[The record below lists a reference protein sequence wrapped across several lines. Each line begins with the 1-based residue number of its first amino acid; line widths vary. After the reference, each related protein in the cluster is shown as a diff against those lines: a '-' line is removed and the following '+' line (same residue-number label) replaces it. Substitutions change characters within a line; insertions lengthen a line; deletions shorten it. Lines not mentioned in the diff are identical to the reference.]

1 MTWLE
6 VPPEAPAVV
15 RHNLEAVNEIVRTV
29 QEGSFCALL
38 GTRLSGKTV
47 LLRYVEQML
56 SGPLRWTCVYV
67 DLYAVETSTLSGFFG
82 ALMRIIA
89 GRVEPLTGLALELPP
104 VGTASSA
111 VFRAFLAEGVHRLER
126 DLVLILEH
134 LEALPTD
141 LVEAL
146 LTSLRAAF
154 MDQQDQDQ
162 RVVAVVSGALSLA
175 ALTVG
180 ESSPFRGIARRIF
193 LADLNGARSAAII
206 AEELAAAR
214 VLVSRKAR
222 RRLLLAANGDPYLIR
237 RLCQRCVDLSLNL
250 SPSRLR
256 AAQVQQVVAEF
267 LRDDVYHY
275 APLQEAVHVI
285 EDDPDLLRC
294 ILLLLAHGTVLRS
307 DLPLPLS
314 PDVDPLHLTGVVE
327 PVGGHSYRV
336 KNQVYQRFL
345 ERHFH
350 PGRVG
355 HLLAMSGRWDLA
367 LDYLEAG
374 IRQGNEHSREDL
386 LPATIN
392 SMYAAEDVAR
402 AAHFMTRGL
411 TAAFGVVEARVWVAQ
426 VQENRLRLV
435 AQVGQRPDSQSLLSA
450 EMPMQA
456 DRLEARA
463 FRQARALRGPEG
475 GRYVWRAMPLLAAG
489 GHPVGVVMLCTDLMD
504 GRAVHQRERELQLAG
519 YLTQAARALQ
529 AVGVR
534 RQELAL
540 AGSMQ
545 TSLLPAS
552 VPELPGWEIAA
563 RLQPARETSGD
574 FYDLIP
580 LPGGQ
585 LGVVIADVTDKG
597 LAAALYMTLTRTLL
611 RTYAADYP
619 GRPDLAL
626 RAVNERLLA
635 DSDSGLFVTLFYGIL
650 DPERGTLAYCNAG
663 HPPPYLIQGAGG
675 EVQAE
680 PLSGRGIALGVVPD
694 PGWEHTILKV
704 PRGGLL
710 LLYTDGVPDALGPTG
725 ERFGVARMVDLLRE
739 LAGRPAGEVEERL
752 LGELQQFA
760 GSLPQFDDITIVA
773 VRREA

>member
-6 VPPEAPAVV
+6 VSPEAPAVV
-15 RHNLEAVNEIVRTV
+15 RHNLDAVNDVIRSV
-29 QEGSFCALL
+29 QEGNFCALL

-56 SGPLRWTCVYV
+56 SGPLHWTCVYV

-82 ALMRIIA
+82 ALIRLIA
-89 GRVEPLTGLALELPP
+89 GRVETIASLGLELPEA
-104 VGTASSA
+104 GTASSA
-111 VFRAFLAEGVHRLER
+111 IFRAFLDEVVHGLER

-154 MDQQDQDQ
+154 MDQQNQDQ
-162 RVVAVVSGALSLA
+162 RIVAVVSGALSLA

-193 LADLNGARSAAII
+193 LANLSGAPSAAII
-206 AEELAAAR
+206 GEELAAAR
-214 VLVSRKAR
+214 ILVSRKAQ

-237 RLCQRCVDLSLNL
+237 RLCQRCIERSLSL
-250 SPSRLR
+250 SPPRLR
-256 AAQVQQVVAEF
+256 AGQVQQIVAEF
-267 LRDDVYHY
+267 LRDEVYHY

-314 PDVDPLHLTGVVE
+314 PDIDPLHLTGVVE
-327 PVGGHSYRV
+327 PVGGHSYRI
-336 KNQVYQRFL
+336 KNLVYERFL

-402 AAHFMTRGL
+402 AAHFLTRGL
-411 TAAFGVVEARVWVAQ
+411 TAAFGVVEARVWFAQ
-426 VQENRLRLV
+426 SQENRLRLV
-435 AQVGQRPDSQSLLSA
+435 ALAGQRPDGGSLLTA
-450 EMPMQA
+450 EMPVQA

-463 FRQARALRGPEG
+463 YRQGRALRGPEG
-475 GRYVWRAMPLLAAG
+475 GRYVWRALPLLAAG
-489 GHPVGVVMLCTDLMD
+489 GRPVGVVMLCNDLLD
-504 GRAVHQRERELQLAG
+504 GRYGHLRERELQLAG
-519 YLTQAARALQ
+519 YLTQAARAVQ

-534 RQELAL
+534 RRELAL

-545 TSLLPAS
+545 ASLLPAS
-552 VPELPGWEIAA
+552 VPELPGWQLAA
-563 RLQPARETSGD
+563 RLEPARETSGD

-580 LPGGQ
+580 LPGDQ

-611 RTYAADYP
+611 RTYAPNYP

-635 DSDSGLFVTLFYGIL
+635 DTDSGLFVTLFYGIL
-650 DPERGTLAYCNAG
+650 DPMRGTLAYCNAG
-663 HPPPYLIQGAGG
+663 HPPPYLVRRAD
-675 EVQAE
+675 AE
-680 PLSGRGIALGVVPD
+680 PDVEALPGRGIALGVVED
-694 PGWEHTILKV
+694 PAWGHTILDV

-710 LLYTDGVPDALGPTG
+710 LLYTDGVVDALSADG
-725 ERFGVARMVDLLRE
+725 ERFGVAAIQDLLRE
-739 LAGRPAGEVEERL
+739 LADRPAKEVEQRL
-752 LGELQQFA
+752 LGDLRQFA
-760 GSLPQFDDITIVA
+760 GSQPQFDDITVVA

>member
-15 RHNLEAVNEIVRTV
+15 RHNLDAVNDIVRTV
-29 QEGSFCALL
+29 QEGNFCALL

-89 GRVEPLTGLALELPP
+89 GRMEAITGLRLELPP
-104 VGTASSA
+104 AGTASSA
-111 VFRAFLAEGVHRLER
+111 IFRAFLSEAVQGLER
-126 DLVLILEH
+126 DMVLILEH

-162 RVVAVVSGALSLA
+162 RVVVVVSGALSLA

-193 LADLNGARSAAII
+193 LADLTGERSAAII

-214 VLVSRKAR
+214 VLVSHKAR
-222 RRLLLAANGDPYLIR
+222 RRLLVAANGDPYLIR
-237 RLCQRCVDLSLNL
+237 RLVQRCVERSLTL
-250 SPSRLR
+250 SPPRLR
-256 AAQVQQVVAEF
+256 TGQVQQVVAEF
-267 LRDDVYHY
+267 LRDEVYQY

-294 ILLLLAHGTVLRS
+294 ILLLVAHGTVLRS

-327 PVGGHSYRV
+327 PVGGHSYRI
-336 KNQVYQRFL
+336 KNLVYGRFL
-345 ERHFH
+345 EKHFH

-411 TAAFGVVEARVWVAQ
+411 TAAFGVVEARVWYAQ
-426 VQENRLRLV
+426 FQENLLRMV
-435 AQVGQRPDSQSLLSA
+435 AQVGQRPDGQSLLSA
-450 EMPMQA
+450 EMPVHA

-463 FRQARALRGPEG
+463 FRQGRALRG
-475 GRYVWRAMPLLAAG
+475 
-489 GHPVGVVMLCTDLMD
+489 
-504 GRAVHQRERELQLAG
+504 
-519 YLTQAARALQ
+519 
-529 AVGVR
+529 
-534 RQELAL
+534 
-540 AGSMQ
+540 
-545 TSLLPAS
+545 
-552 VPELPGWEIAA
+552 
-563 RLQPARETSGD
+563 
-574 FYDLIP
+574 
-580 LPGGQ
+580 
-585 LGVVIADVTDKG
+585 
-597 LAAALYMTLTRTLL
+597 
-611 RTYAADYP
+611 
-619 GRPDLAL
+619 
-626 RAVNERLLA
+626 
-635 DSDSGLFVTLFYGIL
+635 
-650 DPERGTLAYCNAG
+650 
-663 HPPPYLIQGAGG
+663 
-675 EVQAE
+675 
-680 PLSGRGIALGVVPD
+680 
-694 PGWEHTILKV
+694 
-704 PRGGLL
+704 
-710 LLYTDGVPDALGPTG
+710 
-725 ERFGVARMVDLLRE
+725 
-739 LAGRPAGEVEERL
+739 
-752 LGELQQFA
+752 
-760 GSLPQFDDITIVA
+760 
-773 VRREA
+773 

>member
-15 RHNLEAVNEIVRTV
+15 RHNLDAVNEIIRSV

-47 LLRYVEQML
+47 LLRYVEEIL
-56 SGPLRWTCVYV
+56 SARFRWTCAYV

-82 ALMRIIA
+82 ALMRLIA
-89 GRVEPLTGLALELPP
+89 GRVEPIADLGLELPAA
-104 VGTASSA
+104 GTASSA
-111 VFRAFLAEGVHRLER
+111 IFRAFLDEVVQGMER

-154 MDQQDQDQ
+154 MDQQNQDQ

-193 LADLNGARSAAII
+193 LADLTGARSAAII
-206 AEELAAAR
+206 TEELAPAR
-214 VLVSRKAR
+214 ILVSRKAK

-237 RLCQRCVDLSLNL
+237 RLCQRCIERSLSL

-256 AAQVQQVVAEF
+256 TGQVQQVVAEF
-267 LRDDVYHY
+267 LRDDVYRY
-275 APLQEAVHVI
+275 APLQEAVHLI

-327 PVGGHSYRV
+327 PVGGHSYRI
-336 KNQVYQRFL
+336 KNLVYGRFL
-345 ERHFH
+345 ESHFD

-367 LDYLEAG
+367 LDYLEVG
-374 IRQGNEHSREDL
+374 IRQGNEHAREDI

-392 SMYAAEDVAR
+392 SMYAAEDVPR
-402 AAHFMTRGL
+402 AAHFLTRGL
-411 TAAFGVVEARVWVAQ
+411 TAAFGVVEARVWFAQ
-426 VQENRLRLV
+426 SQENRLRLV
-435 AQVGQRPDSQSLLSA
+435 AQVGRRPDDQSSLSG
-450 EMPMQA
+450 EMPVQA

-463 FRQARALRGPEG
+463 YRQARALRGPEG
-475 GRYVWRAMPLLAAG
+475 GRYVWRAMPLLVAG
-489 GHPVGVVMLCTDLMD
+489 SRPVGVVMLCNDLLD
-504 GRAVHQRERELQLAG
+504 GRAGHLRERELQLAG
-519 YLTQAARALQ
+519 YLTQASRALQ

-545 TSLLPAS
+545 ASLLPAS
-552 VPELPGWEIAA
+552 VPEVPGWEIAA
-563 RLQPARETSGD
+563 RLRPARETSGD

-580 LPGGQ
+580 LPGDQ
-585 LGVVIADVTDKG
+585 LGVVVADVTDKG

-611 RTYAADYP
+611 RTYAANYP

-626 RAVNERLLA
+626 WAVNERLLA
-635 DSDSGLFVTLFYGIL
+635 DTDSGLFVTVFYGIL

-663 HPPPYLIQGAGG
+663 HPPPYLVEATEG
-675 EVQAE
+675 EPRVE
-680 PLSGRGIALGVVPD
+680 PLRGRGIALGVVPD
-694 PGWEHTILKV
+694 PGWGHTVLAV

-710 LLYTDGVPDALGPTG
+710 LLYTDGVIDALSPEG
-725 ERFGVARMVDLLRE
+725 ERFGVAAMLDLLRE
-739 LAGRPAGEVEERL
+739 LTERAAEEVEERL
-752 LGELQQFA
+752 LGELQRFA
-760 GSLPQFDDITIVA
+760 GTQPQFDDITVVA
-773 VRREA
+773 VRREG

>member
-15 RHNLEAVNEIVRTV
+15 RHNLDAVNDIVRSV
-29 QEGSFCALL
+29 QEGNFSALL

-47 LLRYVEQML
+47 LLRYVEQIL
-56 SGPLRWTCVYV
+56 SGPLRWICVYV
-67 DLYAVETSTLSGFFG
+67 DLYAVETSTLTSFFG
-82 ALMRIIA
+82 ALMRVIA
-89 GRVEPLTGLALELPP
+89 GRVQVIAGLGLELPEA
-104 VGTASSA
+104 GTASSA
-111 VFRAFLAEGVHRLER
+111 IFRAFLDDVVQGLDR

-154 MDQQDQDQ
+154 MDQQNRDQ
-162 RVVAVVSGALSLA
+162 RVIAVVSGALSLA

-180 ESSPFRGIARRIF
+180 ESSPFRGIARRVF
-193 LADLNGARSAAII
+193 LADLSGARSAAII

-237 RLCQRCVDLSLNL
+237 RLCQRCIERSLSLW
-250 SPSRLR
+250 PPRLR
-256 AAQVQQVVAEF
+256 AGQVQQVVAEF
-267 LRDDVYHY
+267 LRDEVYAY

-336 KNQVYQRFL
+336 KNLVYERFL

-355 HLLAMSGRWDLA
+355 HLLATSGRWDLA

-374 IRQGNEHSREDL
+374 IRQGSEHSREDM

-402 AAHFMTRGL
+402 AAHFLTRGL
-411 TAAFGVVEARVWVAQ
+411 TAAFGVVEARVWFAQ
-426 VQENRLRLV
+426 PQETRLRLV
-435 AQVGQRPDSQSLLSA
+435 AQVGHRPDGQSLLSA
-450 EMPMQA
+450 EMPVHA

-463 FRQARALRGPEG
+463 YRQGRPLRGPEG

-489 GHPVGVVMLCTDLMD
+489 GRSVGVVMLCNDLLD
-504 GRAVHQRERELQLAG
+504 GRVVHQRERELQLAG
-519 YLTQAARALQ
+519 YLSQAARALQ

-534 RQELAL
+534 RRELAL

-545 TSLLPAS
+545 ASLLPTS
-552 VPELPGWEIAA
+552 PPVLPGWQIAA

-580 LPGGQ
+580 LPGDQ

-597 LAAALYMTLTRTLL
+597 LGAALYMTLTRTLL
-611 RTYAADYP
+611 RTYAANYP
-619 GRPDLAL
+619 GRPDLTL
-626 RAVNERLLA
+626 WAVNERLLA
-635 DSDSGLFVTLFYGIL
+635 DTDSGLFVTLFYGIL
-650 DPERGTLAYCNAG
+650 DPDRGTLAYCNAG
-663 HPPPYLIQGAGG
+663 HPPPYLVQGAG
-675 EVQAE
+675 EETRVE
-680 PLSGRGIALGVVPD
+680 PLPGRGIALGVVSE
-694 PGWEHTILKV
+694 PGWGHTVLEV
-704 PRGGLL
+704 PRDGLL
-710 LLYTDGVPDALGPTG
+710 LLYTDGVVDALSPDG
-725 ERFGVARMVDLLRE
+725 ERFGVAAMLDLLRE

-760 GSLPQFDDITIVA
+760 GSQPQFDDITVVA
-773 VRREA
+773 VKREG

>member
-15 RHNLEAVNEIVRTV
+15 RHNLDAVNDIVRSV
-29 QEGSFCALL
+29 QEGNFCALL

-47 LLRYVEQML
+47 LLRHVEQIL
-56 SGPLRWTCVYV
+56 SGPLRWSCVYV
-67 DLYAVETSTLSGFFG
+67 DLYAVETSTLSSFFG

-89 GRVEPLTGLALELPP
+89 CRVQAMAGLELALPEA
-104 VGTASSA
+104 GTASSA
-111 VFRAFLAEGVHRLER
+111 IFRAFLDEVVHGLER
-126 DLVLILEH
+126 DLVLIIEH

-154 MDQQDQDQ
+154 MDQQNQDQ

-175 ALTVG
+175 AVTVG
-180 ESSPFRGIARRIF
+180 ESSPFRGIARRVF
-193 LADLNGARSAAII
+193 LADLSGARSAAII

-214 VLVSRKAR
+214 ILVSHKAR
-222 RRLLLAANGDPYLIR
+222 RRLLMAANGDPYLIR
-237 RLCQRCVDLSLNL
+237 RLCQRCIERSLSL
-250 SPSRLR
+250 SPPRLR
-256 AAQVQQVVAEF
+256 PGQVQQVVAEF
-267 LRDDVYHY
+267 LRDEVYHY
-275 APLQEAVHVI
+275 APLQEAIHII

-314 PDVDPLHLTGVVE
+314 PDVDPLQLTGVVE
-327 PVGGHSYRV
+327 PVGGHSYRI
-336 KNQVYQRFL
+336 KNLVYQRFL

-374 IRQGNEHSREDL
+374 IRQGNDRSREDM

-392 SMYAAEDVAR
+392 SMYAAEDVPR
-402 AAHFMTRGL
+402 AAHFLTRGL
-411 TAAFGVVEARVWVAQ
+411 TAGFGVVEARVWFAQ
-426 VQENRLRLV
+426 SQENRLRLV
-435 AQVGQRPDSQSLLSA
+435 AQVGPRPDGQSLLSA
-450 EMPMQA
+450 EMAVQA

-463 FRQARALRGPEG
+463 FRQGRAQRGPEG

-489 GHPVGVVMLCTDLMD
+489 SRPVGVVMLCNDLLD

-545 TSLLPAS
+545 ASLLPTS
-552 VPELPGWEIAA
+552 VPETPGWEIAA

-585 LGVVIADVTDKG
+585 VGVVVADVTDKG
-597 LAAALYMTLTRTLL
+597 LGAALYMTLTRTLL

-619 GRPDLAL
+619 GRPDLTL

-635 DSDSGLFVTLFYGIL
+635 DTDSGLFVTLFYGIL

-663 HPPPYLIQGAGG
+663 HHPPYLVQRVDG
-675 EVQAE
+675 EIVVE
-680 PLSGRGIALGVVPD
+680 PLPGRGIALGIVND
-694 PGWEHTILKV
+694 PGWKHSAIHV

-710 LLYTDGVPDALGPTG
+710 LLYTDGVVDALSPTG
-725 ERFGVARMVDLLRE
+725 ERFGVAAMLDLLNE
-739 LAGRPAGEVEERL
+739 LAGRPAREVEERL
-752 LGELQQFA
+752 LGELHQFA
-760 GSLPQFDDITIVA
+760 GTQPQFDDITV
-773 VRREA
+773 VVVKRED

>member
-193 LADLNGARSAAII
+193 LADLNGGRSAAII

-275 APLQEAVHVI
+275 AP
-285 EDDPDLLRC
+285 C
-294 ILLLLAHGTVLRS
+294 
-307 DLPLPLS
+307 
-314 PDVDPLHLTGVVE
+314 
-327 PVGGHSYRV
+327 
-336 KNQVYQRFL
+336 
-345 ERHFH
+345 
-350 PGRVG
+350 
-355 HLLAMSGRWDLA
+355 
-367 LDYLEAG
+367 
-374 IRQGNEHSREDL
+374 
-386 LPATIN
+386 
-392 SMYAAEDVAR
+392 
-402 AAHFMTRGL
+402 
-411 TAAFGVVEARVWVAQ
+411 
-426 VQENRLRLV
+426 
-435 AQVGQRPDSQSLLSA
+435 
-450 EMPMQA
+450 
-456 DRLEARA
+456 
-463 FRQARALRGPEG
+463 
-475 GRYVWRAMPLLAAG
+475 
-489 GHPVGVVMLCTDLMD
+489 
-504 GRAVHQRERELQLAG
+504 
-519 YLTQAARALQ
+519 
-529 AVGVR
+529 
-534 RQELAL
+534 
-540 AGSMQ
+540 
-545 TSLLPAS
+545 
-552 VPELPGWEIAA
+552 
-563 RLQPARETSGD
+563 
-574 FYDLIP
+574 
-580 LPGGQ
+580 
-585 LGVVIADVTDKG
+585 
-597 LAAALYMTLTRTLL
+597 
-611 RTYAADYP
+611 
-619 GRPDLAL
+619 
-626 RAVNERLLA
+626 
-635 DSDSGLFVTLFYGIL
+635 
-650 DPERGTLAYCNAG
+650 
-663 HPPPYLIQGAGG
+663 
-675 EVQAE
+675 
-680 PLSGRGIALGVVPD
+680 
-694 PGWEHTILKV
+694 
-704 PRGGLL
+704 
-710 LLYTDGVPDALGPTG
+710 LLYTSPSPRD
-725 ERFGVARMVDLLRE
+725 
-739 LAGRPAGEVEERL
+739 
-752 LGELQQFA
+752 
-760 GSLPQFDDITIVA
+760 S
-773 VRREA
+773 